1 VPLRCEIR
9 KPNEAV
15 AKDFDR
21 WILSG
26 DSKRYPD
33 MDLWI
38 EDIQMQAFLEE
49 VIEMRSEEAL
59 KDEQDPF

>member
-1 VPLRCEIR
+1 
-9 KPNEAV
+9 
-15 AKDFDR
+15 
-21 WILSG
+21 
-26 DSKRYPD
+26 